1 LTAEYRALACGAY
14 DAVDGFVVN
23 LWSYT
28 MPEIPTLT
36 HPWLVAVWPGMGHV
50 ALNAGVYLLAKLG
63 MTAIAEFEGGDLFD
77 VAQVEVKH
85 GVIQPARR
93 PRNRFFVWHDPNQKH
108 DLVVFLGEAQPPVGK
123 LPFCRQVIEYAK
135 ELHVERIVTFAA
147 MATQMRPEHRSRVFG
162 AATDEEGV
170 KELRRMDLKILE
182 DGNIGGLNG
191 VLLGAAASAGLRG
204 SCFLGEMPQVFAQ
217 VPFPKASLAIL
228 KAFTALTGVKVD
240 LAELTE
246 QSKAVEEQL
255 GDLLHRVEEQY
266 GQQPGAGE
274 EGEEEGEED
283 EEEDGGGG
291 GYGTDEEEAE
301 FEEASPQEGVGYHYE
316 GPDET
321 VSPPSVNRI
330 EELFARAAENRS
342 KAFELKRELDRLG
355 LFKQYEDRFLDLFK
369 HKE

>member
-1 LTAEYRALACGAY
+1 
-14 DAVDGFVVN
+14 
-23 LWSYT
+23 
-28 MPEIPTLT
+28 
-36 HPWLVAVWPGMGHV
+36 
-50 ALNAGVYLLAKLG
+50 

-77 VAQVEVKH
+77 VSQVEVKH

-93 PRNRFFVWHDPNQKH
+93 PRNRFFVWKDPNNKH

-123 LPFCRQVIEYAK
+123 LPFCRQVIEYAR
-135 ELHVERIVTFAA
+135 ELGVERIITFAA

-170 KELRRMDLKILE
+170 KELRRLELKILE

-191 VLLGAAASAGLRG
+191 VLLGAAATAGLRG

-228 KAFTALTGVKVD
+228 QAFTVLTGVDVD
-240 LAELTE
+240 LEELSE
-246 QSKAVEEQL
+246 QSKIVEEQL
-255 GDLLHRVEEQY
+255 GELLQRVEQQY
-266 GQQPGAGE
+266 GQQPGGE
-274 EGEEEGEED
+274 EAEED
-283 EEEDGGGG
+283 EDE
-291 GYGTDEEEAE
+291 GYSTDEDEEL
-301 FEEASPQEGVGYHYE
+301 EEVEGPQEGVGYHYE

-321 VSPPSVNRI
+321 VTPPTVSRI
-330 EELFARAAENRS
+330 EELFARAAQDRT